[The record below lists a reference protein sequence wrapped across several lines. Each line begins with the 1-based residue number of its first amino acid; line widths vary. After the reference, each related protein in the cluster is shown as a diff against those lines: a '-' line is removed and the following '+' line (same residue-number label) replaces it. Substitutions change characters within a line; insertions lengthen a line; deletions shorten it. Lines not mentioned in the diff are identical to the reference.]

1 MAALGAVS
9 AARWLWLALFHVF
22 LWCVPAAPP
31 VVSPAASPSPSPP
44 VEYVIRSVVAKTVG
58 DVLKFACLELPA
70 GGVTWRYEAPR
81 SIDYARIDG
90 IFLRYH
96 CPGLDTVVWDEK
108 AQRAYWVNPFL
119 FATGFLEDLGHALFP
134 ANALETTTR
143 FALYKE
149 VRLAVASRGDAASST
164 PVPPGCVDSEYSR
177 ARDCPDGRTPGIWNE
192 PRVRRPLSAP
202 NDEASPQPQS
212 LAPTPAPTPP
222 RRTHKPTRK
231 PRRNATRPVRP
242 RA

>member
-9 AARWLWLALFHVF
+9 AARWSLLVLFHAS
-22 LWCVPAAPP
+22 LLCVPTASAVVLSAPP
-31 VVSPAASPSPSPP
+31 PTASPST
-44 VEYVIRSVVAKTVG
+44 EYVIRSVVARTVG
-58 DVLKFACLELPA
+58 DILKFACLQLPA
-70 GGVTWRYEAPR
+70 SGVTWRYEAPR

-96 CPGLDTVVWDEK
+96 CPGLDTVIWDGT

-119 FATGFLEDLGHALFP
+119 FTAGFLEDLGHALFP
-134 ANALETTTR
+134 ANALETATR

-149 VRLAVASRGDAASST
+149 VRLAMASRSDAASST

-177 ARDCPDGRTPGIWNE
+177 TRDCPDRQTPGLWNE
-192 PRVRRPLSAP
+192 PPVRRPLSARD
-202 NDEASPQPQS
+202 DEASPQPLS
-212 LAPTPAPTPP
+212 PTPTRRTRESTRSP
-222 RRTHKPTRK
+222 RRG
-231 PRRNATRPVRP
+231 ATRAGRR